1 MMGSSHGYEAIFRK
15 EKSMSAEVKQE
26 GTKIVID
33 KGQEKVVKGK
43 TFRVF
48 HQRAEMGLP
57 MSLVKTPDW
66 GGLMW
71 YWLPLL
77 AYAMAIVYVSSL
89 SAPKQELVMIV
100 NAVNALIPTKGDIFP
115 MLNDKMFHMT
125 EYAVLAVL
133 TYRAFRYSMKDMSE
147 ITIGLLTVGAVILFG
162 CTDELHQWFTPLRFT
177 DSWDLMADAL
187 GGIIGVS
194 LWHCALSI
202 PLIRFL
208 EERIPLQLQLAL
220 GIHALKL

>member
-1 MMGSSHGYEAIFRK
+1 MYGSAVNRLFVKKNMERT
-15 EKSMSAEVKQE
+15 EVKQE
-26 GTKIVID
+26 IEKIANA

-48 HQRAEMGLP
+48 HQRPEMGL
-57 MSLVKTPDW
+57 SIGLVKTANW
-66 GGLMW
+66 GGVMW

-77 AYAMAIVYVSSL
+77 AYLMVIFYVSSL
-89 SAPKQELVMIV
+89 SAPMQELSVFV
-100 NAVNALIPTKGDIFP
+100 NAVNALIPTKSNIFS
-115 MLNDKMFHMT
+115 MFNDKMYHII

-133 TYRAFRYSMKDMSE
+133 TYRAFRYSIKEMPE
-147 ITIGLLTVGAVILFG
+147 VTIRLFTVGAVILFG
-162 CTDELHQWFTPLRFT
+162 CTDELHQWFTPLRFM
-177 DSWDLMADAL
+177 DHWDLMADAL

-220 GIHALKL
+220 GIHVLKV